1 MNTSQ
6 INKEASIITN
16 ILRARNVK
24 ACIDLTPD
32 RKALYLPTPSTIVY
46 QLRIAETTPIAKVYD
61 MQEDFCSHISRY
73 RLDSGIVPDD
83 FQTVVRVDMVAQT
96 VEVNRCDPD
105 AIAFLDVLNDWQAQP
120 MTALCGLAYTFK
132 RQTHVTWKLYDSD
145 QPHVLI
151 AGTTGSGKT
160 NELMS
165 IIASLAL
172 NNSPADL
179 NFSIID
185 MKRSRD
191 LRPLDLMPHVQII
204 AREPADAV
212 KLLKNFHREMEDRE
226 RGKSSNHVRHVLIV
240 DELASLTE
248 SDIKSDVLPLLN
260 DIGRKCREANM
271 NMVLCTQSPK
281 AKILGD
287 QLKGLLAL
295 RLVGAVT
302 SKVEA
307 NTAVNM
313 AGSGAEMLP
322 GKGAMIYRCGRTLRR
337 FQAPLVTSPMAL
349 VRKAKMKWE
358 DVAPVAVPTP
368 VQRHAD
374 AIPTPVVEQPVTV
387 QAPVN
392 QSQIDANKI
401 RQAWQDDMTQA
412 DMIRVMLGRPG
423 DKSVNTGGANR
434 ARLFEAIKVLDS
446 EKSATTI
453 ATTTKKASFST
464 IRPPKK
470 DIFLLGAGSS
480 SRKGMLQ

>member
-1 MNTSQ
+1 MNASQ
-6 INKEASIITN
+6 INKEASIITR
-16 ILRARNVK
+16 ILQARSIK
-24 ACIDLTPD
+24 ACVDLTPD
-32 RKALYLPTPSTIVY
+32 KKALFLPTPSTIVY

-61 MQEDFCSHISRY
+61 LQDDFCSHISRW
-73 RLDSGIVPDD
+73 RLESGIVPDD

-96 VEVNRCDPD
+96 VEVNRCDPE
-105 AIAFLDVLNDWQAQP
+105 AIAFADVLANWQAQS

-132 RQTHVTWKLYDSD
+132 RQTPVTWKLCDPD

-165 IIASLAL
+165 IIGSLAL

-179 NFSIID
+179 HFSIID

-191 LRPLDLMPHVQII
+191 LRPLDMMPHVQAV

-212 KLLKNFHREMEDRE
+212 KLLRTFHGDMEDRE
-226 RGKSSNHVRHVLIV
+226 RGKASNRVRHVLIV
-240 DELASLTE
+240 DELATLTE
-248 SDIKSDVLPLLN
+248 SDIKNDVLPLLN

-322 GKGAMIYRCGRTLRR
+322 GRGAMIYRCGRTLRR
-337 FQAPLVTSPMAL
+337 FQAPLVSSPMAL
-349 VRKAKMKWE
+349 VRKARLKWE
-358 DVAPVAVPTP
+358 DVISVSTP
-368 VQRHAD
+368 VERHVD
-374 AIPTPVVEQPVTV
+374 AIPTPVVEQAAIVQVSSMPVELIPVFRQFTGEDGV
-387 QAPVN
+387 MRRGGMAAALRVLFGPNAPASGKRYQMESDKISAWHYEYFTSLH
-392 QSQIDANKI
+392 QSKKPSVSAQKVTK
-401 RQAWQDDMTQA
+401 QGFS
-412 DMIRVMLGRPG
+412 LGEV
-423 DKSVNTGGANR
+423 KY
-434 ARLFEAIKVLDS
+434 IS
-446 EKSATTI
+446 E
-453 ATTTKKASFST
+453 
-464 IRPPKK
+464 
-470 DIFLLGAGSS
+470 G
-480 SRKGMLQ
+480 KGILQ